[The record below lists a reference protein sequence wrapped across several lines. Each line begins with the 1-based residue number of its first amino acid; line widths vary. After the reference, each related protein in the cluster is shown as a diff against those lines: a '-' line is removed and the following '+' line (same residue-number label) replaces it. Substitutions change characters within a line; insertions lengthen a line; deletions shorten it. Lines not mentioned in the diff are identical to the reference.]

1 MALLRCKMC
10 GGTLPVEEG
19 MKIVE
24 CEFCG
29 TTQTVPTND
38 DEKKVNLFNRANRL
52 RIASEF
58 DRAIGVYESI
68 IAEFPN
74 EAEAYW
80 GLCLCKYGIEY
91 VDDPKTARKIP
102 TCHRTSFESIFDDDN
117 YKKAVL
123 YSDSVAKDVY
133 ENEANAIDTLQKDI
147 LKIVNK
153 EDPFDVFICYK
164 ETDDLGNRTVDSVL
178 AQDIYDQL
186 TNKGFKV
193 FFSRITLEDK
203 LGQEFEPYIFSALNS
218 AKVMLAIGTDSE
230 YYNAVWVKNE
240 WSRFLSLM
248 QSDHSKT
255 IIPCYRDVDPYDMPP
270 EFKNLQGQD
279 MSKLGF
285 LQDLTRGV
293 TKIIRGSEKSSD
305 VSASNS
311 LGALTKRGYFF
322 LEDGDF
328 NSANEYFN
336 KALDE
341 NPEDPKA
348 YIGLD
353 LAELHL
359 KNINEFNDI
368 CVNITSKNFERA
380 IRFSSGEY
388 KAKLESIKENAD
400 KKFLISRL
408 ISIIDGYNNRCF
420 QKTQEIKDDYFRA
433 KVYMDCGESISVK
446 DDQFDLRYKMN
457 RLLDALNGFICLDEY
472 KESKLMA
479 ERCKELIYDYASK
492 EMNEVANEKDHKI
505 LSIAEKGLLEL
516 GKLNFRDSNLMIEK
530 CKQLHKQIDYDHTL
544 EKMNKAISDN
554 DHKELL
560 SIAEEFDS
568 FGEFSDSKSMADK
581 CRKPMYNCILEKM
594 NEVLSKH
601 DGYYEDMLSVAEKFD
616 SLGEHSESKLM
627 AEKCRKQVYDE
638 ALEYMNNAIFSFAI
652 EIFEALGEY
661 SDSKSMAEKCRK
673 QAYDSALENANK
685 AISNEDYKELAY
697 QVREFKK
704 LGEYGDSKSLA
715 EKYQKQVAD
724 FAHRTFGSARRQ
736 VEKYGVFDLNY
747 VKADSNKK
755 SIMEDSYKKFLYAS
769 ELCDILDISYSA
781 KEDLNVVHLFRAY
794 MKILEGEINS
804 DPNAYGD
811 GKYYYDY
818 VYNDKNKRMKLY
830 YREQAIEKNNEIY
843 SKIERCEK
851 EMEIQKKIFEE
862 NCNKTFGEGGKL
874 KRSSRKQLNLLRI
887 QLESLNNQLR

>member
-1 MALLRCKMC
+1 MKMKLMLL
-10 GGTLPVEEG
+10 
-19 MKIVE
+19 
-24 CEFCG
+24 
-29 TTQTVPTND
+29 N
-38 DEKKVNLFNRANRL
+38 
-52 RIASEF
+52 S
-58 DRAIGVYESI
+58 
-68 IAEFPN
+68 
-74 EAEAYW
+74 
-80 GLCLCKYGIEY
+80 
-91 VDDPKTARKIP
+91 
-102 TCHRTSFESIFDDDN
+102 
-117 YKKAVL
+117 
-123 YSDSVAKDVY
+123 
-133 ENEANAIDTLQKDI
+133 LQKDI

-420 QKTQEIKDDYFRA
+420 QKTQKIKYDYLRA
-433 KVYMDCGESISVK
+433 KDNMTIGESMCFK
-446 DDQFDLRYKMN
+446 DGEINTDDLLNKEYGLDCIMDDFYGFTFLEEEYGMKCF
-457 RLLDALNGFICLDEY
+457 LDALNGFTCLDEY
-472 KESKLMA
+472 NDSKLMA

-492 EMNEVANEKDHKI
+492 EMNEVANEKDHEI

-697 QVREFKK
+697 QVMEFKD

-843 SKIERCEK
+843 PKIERCEK
-851 EMEIQKKIFEE
+851 EIEIQKKIFEE

-887 QLESLNNQLR
+887 RLESLNNQLR